1 MWAPTFRCQD
11 HGGLARC
18 LCSREHRCL
27 VCRTVL
33 KRHIGSELEPS
44 ALCLLIVGFIDHGW
58 CLLLVV
64 IFIIFVIVSVLFDE
78 GVEIVIKVVIIIVIK
93 IEVIIVVIVVIHIHI
108 YIYISCDFD
117 KRVGVRISC
126 F

>member
-58 CLLLVV
+58 CLLLGV
-64 IFIIFVIVSVLFDE
+64 IFIIVIIVILVILVVFVIVSVLFDE
-78 GVEIVIKVVIIIVIK
+78 GVEIVIKVVII
-93 IEVIIVVIVVIHIHI
+93 
-108 YIYISCDFD
+108 
-117 KRVGVRISC
+117 
-126 F
+126 